1 MKHLEGKTVYL
12 IPTGNNAR
20 NRAKGYYQKAVVVKV
35 ARVFI
40 TLLIGETRYESKL
53 KFNGNHL
60 DGGYNSGY
68 LLFETEQAIEDHYEV
83 GRLSNK
89 ISDNFRYSSDFRR
102 LSLDKLQMIAEILG
116 LEEG

>member
-35 ARVFI
+35 AKVYA
-40 TLLIGETRYESKL
+40 TLIIDESRYESKFR
-53 KFNGNHL
+53 FNGNRL

-68 LLFETEQAIEDHYEV
+68 LLFETEQDIDDHYEV

-89 ISDNFRYSSDFRR
+89 ISDNFRYSSDLRQ
-102 LSLDKLQMIAEILG
+102 LSLDKLQMIAEILE
-116 LEEG
+116 LKEK